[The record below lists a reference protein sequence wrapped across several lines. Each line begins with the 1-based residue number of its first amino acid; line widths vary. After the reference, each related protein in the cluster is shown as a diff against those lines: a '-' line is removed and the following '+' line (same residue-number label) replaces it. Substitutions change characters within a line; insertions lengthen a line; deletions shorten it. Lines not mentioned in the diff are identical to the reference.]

1 MVIQVLKFL
10 EVTLRV
16 DPYFGMSWSQKVKVA
31 VAQGKCLYSSMPVL
45 VILLCAA
52 IVQVIR

>member
-16 DPYFGMSWSQKVKVA
+16 DPYFGLSWSQKVKAA
-31 VAQGKCLYSSMPVL
+31 VAESKCLYSSMPVR
-45 VILLCAA
+45 VVLLCAV
-52 IVQVIR
+52 IVRVMC